1 MKKIIAIL
9 TALIMSVS
17 VMASSFKA
25 NALVLEASVIAEL
38 VSICSSFLI
47 GSGAYTQSQ
56 VNDMSSTDILNNTK
70 SVGLSFDWGANAKQ
84 KAEFITNFNSFI
96 NNSIKKQGEDISGF
110 ISDGGLSELVTSK
123 LADFIHSNKDL
134 LNTYE
139 NPALNGAA
147 CSLVCYSKR
156 SDGSLYISK
165 IYYGTKGEF
174 YRFQDTDFTVCIKY
188 FSTVAYDEDG
198 SIIATSDCD
207 NSISFQHYY
216 ATSNNK
222 FYGTWY
228 NRADGSI
235 NTELISGASEIPE
248 AIGTV
253 NVDGEDLA
261 VNGDGTVIKDGVTYV
276 INDDGSVTIGDTTY
290 YPDYDLS
297 VYPTTTIINL
307 IGDISDNIDVVEDA
321 TDDVYDD
328 TFENIGDKTAVG
340 VETLDNLMLPKT
352 IITVFPFSLPW
363 DFVRGMKLFAA
374 EPETPHFEV
383 NIKVPAF
390 LNVPEQKW
398 NLVIDLKQF
407 EPVAKISRWCSMI
420 EFSLLLIFLTSKI
433 VKGGV

>member
-25 NALVLEASVIAEL
+25 NAVILEASALAEL
-38 VSICSSFLI
+38 IEIVSTILV
-47 GSGAYTQSQ
+47 GSGTYTQSQ
-56 VNDMSSTDILNNTK
+56 LGSMSNSEILSTYTEAAPNIETFPITKALNKKICNLMFELGK
-70 SVGLSFDWGANAKQ
+70 IQNSGICNML
-84 KAEFITNFNSFI
+84 EFIIDNQYSL
-96 NNSIKKQGEDISGF
+96 D
-110 ISDGGLSELVTSK
+110 
-123 LADFIHSNKDL
+123 
-134 LNTYE
+134 TYE

-147 CSLVCYSKR
+147 CSLVRYSRR
-156 SDGSLYISK
+156 SDGSLYINS

-174 YRFQDTDFTVCIKY
+174 YRFQDTDFTVYIKY
-188 FSTVAYDEDG
+188 FLTVFYDEDG
-198 SIIATSDCD
+198 SIRATSDRD
-207 NSISFQHYY
+207 SSLSFQHYY
-216 ATSNNK
+216 DTSNNK

-261 VNGDGTVIKDGVTYV
+261 VNGDGTVIKDGVTYT
-276 INDDGSVTIGDTTY
+276 INEDGSVTIGDTTY

-328 TFENIGDKTAVG
+328 TFENIGDKTSVG

>member
-1 MKKIIAIL
+1 MKKIIAFL
-9 TALIMSVS
+9 TALIISVT

-25 NALVLEASVIAEL
+25 NAVILEASALAEL
-38 VSICSSFLI
+38 IEIVSTILV
-47 GSGAYTQSQ
+47 GSGTYTQSQ
-56 VNDMSSTDILNNTK
+56 LGSMSNSEILSTYTEAAPNIKTFPITKALNEKICNLMFELGK
-70 SVGLSFDWGANAKQ
+70 IQNSGICNML
-84 KAEFITNFNSFI
+84 EFIIDNQYSL
-96 NNSIKKQGEDISGF
+96 D
-110 ISDGGLSELVTSK
+110 
-123 LADFIHSNKDL
+123 
-134 LNTYE
+134 TYE

-147 CSLVCYSKR
+147 CSIIKYDKR
-156 SDGSLYISK
+156 SDGSLYVYSITYGNRGFFSNIGEK
-165 IYYGTKGEF
+165 EFMVIIDSFKSVYYN
-174 YRFQDTDFTVCIKY
+174 D
-188 FSTVAYDEDG
+188 DG
-198 SIIATSDCD
+198 SISFTKDIEYNFSFYCSYTSDK
-207 NSISFQHYY
+207 Y
-216 ATSNNK
+216 K
-222 FYGTWY
+222 FCGTWY
-228 NRADGSI
+228 NKDDGTV
-235 NTELISGASEIPE
+235 NTDLISSPADIPQV
-248 AIGTV
+248 IGTV
-253 NVDGEDLA
+253 NVDGEELT

-276 INDDGSVTIGDTTY
+276 INEDGSVTIGDTTY
-290 YPDYDLS
+290 YPDYDFS
-297 VYPTTTIINL
+297 VYPSVTIANLVADIAKKTDVTDTT
-307 IGDISDNIDVVEDA
+307 

-363 DFVRGMKLFAA
+363 DFVRGMKLFVA